1 MGKLKSN
8 VKMEG
13 GFMKQLSHWSEA
25 NQCEMTFSVFL
36 PTPASRTAPPPPT
49 LYYLSGLTC
58 TDENARTKAHF
69 AAEAAKLG
77 LAVVFPDTSAR
88 PEVAIEGQ
96 DDSYDFGSGA
106 GFYVDATTEKWKKH
120 YNMYTYITKE
130 LPELISGLF
139 PVDPERKSITGHSM
153 GGHGALVAHLKN
165 PGMYTSVSAFA
176 PIANPVAVPW
186 GEKAFTGFLGSV
198 EAGKAYDSTE
208 LVKNYSGPKPS
219 ILIDQGTADGF
230 LNNQLKPGNFSAAC
244 GEAGYPVQV
253 RMQPLYDHSY
263 YFISTFMRD
272 HVDHHARALGLRPKM

>member
-1 MGKLKSN
+1 MGRAIVNIGESDIVQTKLPKLKSN

-106 GFYVDATTEKWKKH
+106 GFYVDATTDKWKKH

-130 LPELISGLF
+130 LPELVSGLF
-139 PVDPERKSITGHSM
+139 PVDPEKRSITGHSM
-153 GGHGALVAHLKN
+153 GGHGALICHLKN
-165 PGMYTSVSAFA
+165 PGMYSSVSAFS
-176 PIANPVAVPW
+176 PICNPTLVTW
-186 GEKAFTGFLGSV
+186 DLWRLGKLMMPLNWSPP
-198 EAGKAYDSTE
+198 T
-208 LVKNYSGPKPS
+208 LGPRRPS
-219 ILIDQGTADGF
+219 
-230 LNNQLKPGNFSAAC
+230 
-244 GEAGYPVQV
+244 
-253 RMQPLYDHSY
+253 
-263 YFISTFMRD
+263 
-272 HVDHHARALGLRPKM
+272 